1 MAGLDF
7 LKKLNKEGKLKIV
20 EPSSYISESYLV
32 KSDNC
37 LKSARVL
44 HKEGLYE
51 NSVAEAY
58 YSMYN
63 SSLSLLFR
71 CGIKCENHSAAVII
85 LGEVFGMHELKDNL
99 SSAKEERIDKQ
110 YYIADPESAEATKE
124 AAEKMMKDAEDFVIK
139 LKLFLS
145 RIKTGEIKNY
155 QKMLEDKIKH

>member
-20 EPSSYISESYLV
+20 EPSSYISESYLA

-71 CGIKCENHSAAVII
+71 CGIKCENHSAAVIV
-85 LGEVFGMHELKDNL
+85 LGEIFGMPELKDKL

-110 YYIADPESAEATKE
+110 YYVADPESAEAAKE

-139 LKLFLS
+139 LKFFLS
-145 RIKTGEIKNY
+145 RIKAGEIRNY
-155 QKMLEDKIKH
+155 QKILEDKIK

>member
-7 LKKLNKEGKLKIV
+7 LRKLNKQGKLKIV

-58 YSMYN
+58 YSMYH
-63 SSLSLLFR
+63 SVLSLLFR

-85 LGEVFGMHELKDNL
+85 LNEIFDMHELKDKL
-99 SSAKEERIDKQ
+99 YSAKEERIDRQ
-110 YYIADPESAEATKE
+110 YYVADPESAKTTKE

-139 LKLFLS
+139 LKFFLG
-145 RIKTGEIKNY
+145 RIKAGEIRNY
-155 QKMLEDKIKH
+155 QKMLEDKIK